1 YENLLSFADKDLEKL
16 AFEKDRSIVGKCTA
30 SQSRLLAVLAN
41 GKDHENLK
49 LSEDDVNRLV
59 TWMDVYAQRLGSFS
73 EHQEEQL
80 RRLRQRMTPL
90 LDE

>member
-1 YENLLSFADKDLEKL
+1 LEKL
-16 AFEKDRSIVGKCTA
+16 AFEKDRSIVGQCTA

-41 GKDHENLK
+41 GKGHENLQ
-49 LSEDDVNRLV
+49 LSEDDFNRLV

-80 RRLRQRMTPL
+80 RRLRQRMAPL
-90 LDE
+90 LAE